1 MDVKLVWS
9 KRADYG
15 YARIIKYLE
24 EEWSDREVS
33 NFVRETKHFFDLL
46 KENPHMLEPTRTYKN
61 LYRGPINRL
70 TILTYRFNS
79 RKKEIV
85 LVNIR
90 EARKNPLKK

>member
-1 MDVKLVWS
+1 MAIELVWS
-9 KRADYG
+9 KRADQG
-15 YARIIKYLE
+15 YAHIVKYLE
-24 EEWSDREVS
+24 DEWTYKEVQ

-46 KENPHMLEPTRTYKN
+46 KQNPRILEQSKTHKY

-70 TILTYRFNS
+70 TILTYRYKP

-90 EARKNPLKK
+90 DARKIPLK